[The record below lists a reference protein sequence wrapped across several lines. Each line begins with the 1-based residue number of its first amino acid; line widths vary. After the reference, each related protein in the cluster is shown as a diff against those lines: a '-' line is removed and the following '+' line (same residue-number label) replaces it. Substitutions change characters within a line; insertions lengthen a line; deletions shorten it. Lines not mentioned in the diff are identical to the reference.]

1 MSDDFKG
8 VVVDLLCSEQVG
20 IVGTNCLRQWH
31 FIVLLLSCWW
41 SWIEYTLYIF
51 SAFQGFCSKAF
62 HPYLR
67 EPSRRSSEIDE
78 ETLVCCP
85 PTWNLFHHPDILLR
99 KHWIQWDCFYWVNR
113 IAQWPLN
120 ASLECETRPSAMEVS
135 PKTFG
140 LSKSLHVDGEQTN
153 SISQV
158 FTML

>member
-1 MSDDFKG
+1 MTSKAWSLISCAPSKSGLLARIACVNDTWLCCYCP
-8 VVVDLLCSEQVG
+8 VDG
-20 IVGTNCLRQWH
+20 A
-31 FIVLLLSCWW
+31 
-41 SWIEYTLYIF
+41 EYTLYIF

-78 ETLVCCP
+78 ETLVSCP

-120 ASLECETRPSAMEVS
+120 ASLECKTRPSVMKVS